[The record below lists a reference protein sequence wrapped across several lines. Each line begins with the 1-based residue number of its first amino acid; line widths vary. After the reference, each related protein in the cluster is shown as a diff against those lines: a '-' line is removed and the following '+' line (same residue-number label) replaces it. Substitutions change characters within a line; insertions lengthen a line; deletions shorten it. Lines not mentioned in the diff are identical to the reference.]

1 MRRIQCQSFTRAYPI
16 PKGLQVSRGVRT
28 QAASEGHLRTGA
40 PATGRDLP
48 RAGPAKG
55 MPDYRGTSDARPC
68 AYVHRH
74 SPPTPSSIGDRVS
87 QRKECNRR
95 RSPVKLRSLPLRR
108 AFLGSR
114 LRSIDRRVRIGTGPY
129 IHPRAGGRGWNS
141 WTILKQPI
149 RRATR
154 DA

>member
-1 MRRIQCQSFTRAYPI
+1 MDCQSFTRAYPI

-95 RSPVKLRSLPLRR
+95 RSPERQGAQFTGGHFWARGYAVSTVGFELEQ
-108 AFLGSR
+108 
-114 LRSIDRRVRIGTGPY
+114 VRTYIREQGAADGT
-129 IHPRAGGRGWNS
+129 AG
-141 WTILKQPI
+141 QF
-149 RRATR
+149 
-154 DA
+154 